1 MLRIGFLGIAH
12 MHSYSYIRQLK
23 SLHEVKIA
31 GIYDRDTIKAKK
43 ASDKFNLELFKDP
56 KELVDISDAIV
67 VTSENSLH
75 KEYSELAMKN
85 GKHVLCE
92 KPIATSEEDAHS
104 MLKTAKENNVI
115 FQMAFPVR
123 YAPSIR
129 QAKKEIEAG
138 KLGKILSITATN
150 HGRMPGGWFVNKEL
164 SGGGA
169 VMDHTVHV
177 VDIIR
182 WLLNSEIT
190 EVSAEYETLIYD
202 IPVEDCGLL
211 MLKLSNGAFMS
222 LDCSWSRPKAHP
234 YWGDVTLHL
243 IGTKGSLW
251 LSAFN
256 AKVKV
261 YSNKNGVIWEN
272 FGDNFDASLV
282 KEFINSIKEG
292 REPLTTGRDGLEAL
306 KVALAAYKSK
316 EINEPVKLSINKCNV
331 KKTKGGEN
339 DEKE

>member
-1 MLRIGFLGIAH
+1 MLNIGFLGIAH
-12 MHSYSYIRQLK
+12 MHGYSYIKQLQ
-23 SLHEVKIA
+23 SLSGVKIS
-31 GIYDRDTIKAKK
+31 GIYDRITQNAKK
-43 ASDKFNLELFKDP
+43 ASNIFNIDVFEEPEK
-56 KELVDISDAIV
+56 LVDNSDAIV

-75 KEYSELAMKN
+75 KEYSELAMNK
-85 GKHVLCE
+85 GKHILCE
-92 KPIATSEEDAHS
+92 KPIATTEEGARS
-104 MLKTAKENNVI
+104 MLKTARENNVI

-123 YAPSIR
+123 YAPSV
-129 QAKKEIEAG
+129 QEAKKIIQSG
-138 KLGKILSITATN
+138 KLGEIFSITATN
-150 HGRMPGGWFVNKEL
+150 HGRMPGGWFVDKEL

-190 EVSAEYETLIYD
+190 EVSAEYERLIYD
-202 IPVEDCGLL
+202 IPVEDCGVL
-211 MLKLSNGAFMS
+211 MLKLSNDIFMS

-234 YWGDVTLHL
+234 YWGDVTLYL
-243 IGTKGSLW
+243 VGTEGSLW
-251 LSAFN
+251 LSAFD

-282 KEFINSIKEG
+282 KEFINSIKER

-316 EINEPVKLSINKCNV
+316 EINEPVKLSHQ
-331 KKTKGGEN
+331 
-339 DEKE
+339 